1 MKRFCDPQSHSLRE
15 ATTFEVHANVKLP
28 QDEMFRMCP
37 TFVQRRKEAQHVDVA
52 APTDEDAAAA
62 ATIPALDKYVE
73 EMRPFAF
80 ASLAYVDEY
89 KHLGPSVT
97 ETTYRIYADLL
108 KIRIDDNDA
117 ADTARRLPDDFLS
130 VDNRILEG
138 PELTRYITED
148 NPEYVRQWTLFQDGQ
163 FLVIEPIGA
172 PERCVQAPIRV
183 LSIRNNVS
191 TVEFAFETDDEAEE
205 FDRMVDGVAAQTHR
219 LYWVPGRATTRE
231 QTIGALRF
239 FAERDSTVPAK
250 VYGIVSRY
258 EDAYRVGSLVSVA
271 NVMQGRA
278 YLLVQPR
285 FYHEELWVAGDD
297 VYALMLRLDGA
308 DDSPFDMVQ
317 RYEITYVHYSTVEAH
332 LGDPAYSAVYIGQ
345 YINTSDHAHYTC
357 CTVTLPPLID
367 ERIVR
372 LGT

>member
-15 ATTFEVHANVKLP
+15 ATTFEVHANVKIP

-37 TFVQRRKEAQHVDVA
+37 TFVQRRKEAQNIDVA
-52 APTDEDAAAA
+52 VPADGTK
-62 ATIPALDKYVE
+62 IPALDKYVQ

-80 ASLAYVDEY
+80 ASLAFVDEY

-97 ETTYRIYADLL
+97 ETTYRIYVDLL

-117 ADTARRLPDDFLS
+117 ADTARRLPDDFFS
-130 VDNRILEG
+130 ANHILEG

-163 FLVIEPIGA
+163 FLVVEPIGA

-191 TVEFAFETDDEAEE
+191 TVEFAFETDEEAEA
-205 FDRMVDGVAAQTHR
+205 FDRMVTGVAEQTHR

-258 EDAYRVGSLVSVA
+258 EDAYRVGNLVSVA

-278 YLLVQPR
+278 YLLVQPG

-297 VYALMLRLDGA
+297 VYALMRMLDDA
-308 DDSPFDMVQ
+308 LFDMVQ
-317 RYEITYVHYSTVEAH
+317 RYEITYVHYSTVQEH
-332 LGDPAYSAVYIGQ
+332 LLDPDYSAVYIGQ
-345 YINTSDHAHYTC
+345 YLNTSDHAHYTC